1 MTSRLDVDS
10 PSPARDLPGSVPA
23 IVLPSPLATL
33 ISGAAGTAVGFA
45 VVYTL
50 ARSQVHQL
58 FGVLV
63 MAILLTLALVGPQI
77 LTNARTDLARVL
89 AVAFGALAFGG
100 AFAGLLVSFVH

>member
-33 ISGAAGTAVGFA
+33 VSGAAGTSAGFA

-50 ARSQVHQL
+50 AHSEVHQL

-63 MAILLTLALVGPQI
+63 MAVLLSLALVGPQI
-77 LTNARTDLARVL
+77 LANARTDLTRVV
-89 AVAFGALAFGG
+89 AVALGALAFGG
-100 AFAGLLVSFVH
+100 AFAGLLVSFVP